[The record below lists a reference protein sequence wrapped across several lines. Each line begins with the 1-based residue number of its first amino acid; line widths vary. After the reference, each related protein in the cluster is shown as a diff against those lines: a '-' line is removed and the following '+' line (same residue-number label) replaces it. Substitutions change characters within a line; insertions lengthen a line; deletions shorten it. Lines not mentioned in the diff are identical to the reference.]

1 MTPPFNL
8 RGYTAADP
16 LDRAPVPVR
25 FALTMG
31 VSGIIAS
38 LFLYV
43 GSGLYSIYTF
53 QKPWIYWVG
62 VAIYTF
68 VAGGLLVPLRKSSS
82 LLFYLLIVVVSVSTD
97 IWLQTHFRDAGR
109 EAWWTYQPG
118 NFLSPI
124 PVPLKFLVAW
134 SIAGIIQGPLVLW
147 FTRLLANL
155 IYPASKAKPEPT
167 ITQQRALFPSAW
179 TNEEVDKP
187 KRDIAFWVLRLL
199 GLGYLAY
206 LLFCLAGLLGASVW
220 PAPAQLLIN
229 LTYVNPALAINTFSK
244 ISLMV
249 LLAFIGAYNRNVRW
263 HATLALFVGHLAS
276 TAASLGLYF
285 YESPPDPL
293 YHGFLLTSAE
303 VDGAMILIFGL
314 IVIKY
319 RARARQFAAEREFP
333 DFFSLPD
340 TLNRIFFYGLGAA
353 LALMIPCL
361 ILLRV
366 MPGIADNLG
375 EISAILGAIC
385 NDLSKVYG
393 YPDPQLGNTITQL
406 TTMSLLAFLMA
417 RRIKLRNYLLG
428 VLLFGL
434 VITFVGNSIWSIAGP
449 LLGIGIKTRSGGLV
463 FVDWYFAFAVVLEAI
478 AISLIIGLRKMY
490 YDVDFQITS
499 LNPSSARNVVAL
511 YEALYNSSAEDS
523 AIALQRIDQ
532 HIAGIRGRKRG
543 LLNFPFWIVEQ
554 VFAPVYWLHP
564 VYSAMS
570 RDEARYFLRK
580 SILRPPQ
587 ERALA
592 FIPAFAELAY
602 KIGTAVHA
610 FITFARF
617 TSVRAWESVGYVLP
631 DARDRLQG
639 NFPTQPP
646 PFVTIAALPPDP
658 VSPFNNKPRDPAN
671 TPALVA
677 PRVSTLVSQPAIP
690 DEVDYLIIGSGAGGA
705 CMAYRLACEASDPSQ
720 ILVIDRGP
728 RFSPLQDFSDN
739 EMEMIRKLYKEGG
752 LQQSKRFDLMVLQG
766 ECVGGTTVV
775 NNAICF
781 EMPDSVRST
790 WQNEYDINL
799 STLNTEYKEVARE
812 LEIDYIPDA
821 AINERIKEKFFSG
834 VDSYNAGHGT
844 QSKLTKEKL
853 KANQRGMMGDGLDN
867 LGNRRLRKR
876 SMLETYL
883 PWAEARGVQIIGDT
897 SAVRFLTDANG
908 KRANAVMLRNN
919 TGGLKNV
926 KVRKAIIVA
935 GGVIASSH
943 FLMRSDLK
951 GNVGRGMSC
960 NFAFPVAFEFANI
973 MDAFDGTQITLGA
986 LDPKNRAV
994 FESYFNPPGAFA
1006 LSLPFY
1012 FNRLEDVMG
1021 RYRYLANFGA
1031 LVGSESNGI
1040 IELRG
1045 NALTGRPFNWELGD
1059 RDREHIKYA
1068 FSTLLEIGMLAGAS
1082 RGILPTEPGLE
1093 IPLQPN
1099 NLVDFKA
1106 ALEKYPLRMSDLR
1119 LTTAHPQGGNR
1130 MIGDNSIHKSQR
1142 VVDGCF
1148 RVDGFENV
1156 FVADA
1161 SIFPAGITVNPQ
1173 WTIMALSSMAAKC
1186 VLQLC
1191 GTRAKVVK

>member
-1 MTPPFNL
+1 MIPPFNL
-8 RGYTAADP
+8 PGYTAADP
-16 LDRAPVPVR
+16 LDRALVLVR
-25 FALTMG
+25 LALTMG
-31 VSGIIAS
+31 VSGIVAS

-43 GSGLYSIYTF
+43 GSELYRTYTF
-53 QKPWIYWVG
+53 QKPWIYWIG

-68 VAGGLLVPLRKSSS
+68 VVGGLLVPLRKSSS
-82 LLFYLLIVVVSVSTD
+82 LLFYLMIVVVCVSMD
-97 IWLQTHFRDAGR
+97 IWLQTHFRDNGR

-124 PVPLKFLVAW
+124 PVPFKFLVAW
-134 SIAGIIQGPLVLW
+134 SFDAIIQGPLVLW

-167 ITQQRALFPSAW
+167 FAQQKALFPSAW
-179 TNEEVDKP
+179 TNEEIEKP
-187 KRDIAFWVLRLL
+187 KRDVAFWVLRLL

-206 LLFCLAGLLGASVW
+206 LLFCLVGILGASVW
-220 PAPAQLLIN
+220 PEQAQQLIN
-229 LTYVNPALAINTFSK
+229 MTYVNPALAINTFSK
-244 ISLMV
+244 ISLMA

-263 HATLALFVGHLAS
+263 HATLGLFVGHLAS
-276 TAASLGLYF
+276 TIASLGLYF
-285 YESPPDPL
+285 YENPPDPL
-293 YHGFLLTSAE
+293 YHKFLITSAG

-314 IVIKY
+314 ILIKY
-319 RARARQFAAEREFP
+319 RKSAQQFAAEKEFP

-340 TLNRIFFYGLGAA
+340 MLNRILFYGLGAA
-353 LALMIPCL
+353 LALMISGL

-366 MPGIADNLG
+366 RPGIADSLSK
-375 EISAILGAIC
+375 ISAILGAIC
-385 NDLSKVYG
+385 NDIGNVYG
-393 YPDPQLGNTITQL
+393 YPDPQLGNTITLL

-428 VLLFGL
+428 VLLVSFA
-434 VITFVGNSIWSIAGP
+434 ITFIGKGIWSIAGP
-449 LLGIGIKTRSGGLV
+449 ILGIGIKTRGGGLI
-463 FVDWYFAFAVVLEAI
+463 FVDWYFALAAALDAI

-490 YDVDFQITS
+490 YDIDFLITS

-511 YEALYNSSAEDS
+511 SEALYNTSAEDS
-523 AIALQRIDQ
+523 TIVLQKIDQ
-532 HIAGIRGRKRG
+532 HIAGLRGRKRG

-554 VFAPVYWLHP
+554 VFAPIYWLHP

-592 FIPAFAELAY
+592 FIPALAELAY
-602 KIGTAVHA
+602 KVGTAVHA
-610 FITFARF
+610 FITFAHF
-617 TSVRAWESVGYVLP
+617 TSVKAWESVGYVLP
-631 DARDRLQG
+631 DARDRLQS

-646 PFVTIAALPPDP
+646 PFAAIAALPPDP
-658 VSPFNNKPRDPAN
+658 VSPFNNKPSGPAN

-705 CMAYRLACEASDPSQ
+705 CMAYRLACEVSDPSQ
-720 ILVIDRGP
+720 ILVVDRGS
-728 RFSPLQDFSDN
+728 RFSPLQDFNDN

-752 LQQSKRFDLMVLQG
+752 LQQSKRFDLIVLQG

-799 STLNTEYKEVARE
+799 STLNAEYKEVARE
-812 LEIDYIPDA
+812 LEIDYIPDV

-834 VDSYNAGHGT
+834 VDSYNAEYDA
-844 QSKLTKEKL
+844 QSKLAKEKL
-853 KANQRGMMGDGLDN
+853 KANQRSMMGDGLDN

-897 SAVRFLTDANG
+897 SAVRFLTNSNG
-908 KRANAVMLRNN
+908 KRAHAVMLRNN
-919 TGGLKNV
+919 MGGLKHV

-986 LDPKNRAV
+986 LDPNNRAV

-1040 IELRG
+1040 IELRVD
-1045 NALTGRPFNWELGD
+1045 ALTGRPFIWELGD
-1059 RDREHIKYA
+1059 KDRERIKYA

-1093 IPLQPN
+1093 IPLKPK
-1099 NLVDFKA
+1099 NLDDFKA
-1106 ALEKYPLRMSDLR
+1106 ALERYPLRMSDLR
-1119 LTTAHPQGGNR
+1119 LTTAHPQGAT
-1130 MIGDNSIHKSQR
+1130 
-1142 VVDGCF
+1142 
-1148 RVDGFENV
+1148 E
-1156 FVADA
+1156 
-1161 SIFPAGITVNPQ
+1161 
-1173 WTIMALSSMAAKC
+1173 
-1186 VLQLC
+1186 
-1191 GTRAKVVK
+1191 